1 MTIEYSD
8 KAPAIDEITALSGD
22 TILEFG
28 TPWCGYCQSAAP
40 FINEALKAHSDIRY
54 IKIYDGKGK
63 RLGRQFKVKLWPTL
77 IRLRDGKEVSRVV
90 RPVSLE
96 DVSVLFRAQ

>member
-8 KAPAIDEITALSGD
+8 NAPAIDEITALSGD

-28 TPWCGYCQSAAP
+28 APWCGHCQSAAP
-40 FINEALKAHSDIRY
+40 FINKALAPHPDIHY

-63 RLGRQFKVKLWPTL
+63 RLGRQFSVKLWPTV
-77 IRLRDGKEVSRVV
+77 IRLCDGKEVSRIV